1 MLHTVVTFTASNAPN
16 VEVSMPYEYCSFK
29 PAIIAACLNELG
41 KKLMV
46 QSPSRI
52 HIEAWNTVSQNS
64 FHNDAV
70 KELVEL
76 CVMVLV
82 VSSDG
87 RHNKLDLLDSASQ
100 KAASFFCSL
109 LLERNPQLKGLCES
123 RVVEGSRN
131 NLNVLNNLKQRY
143 NSIANQ
149 KGMPV
154 MNVLQNVQ
162 AAYQQPM
169 MQGIVPVQQPV
180 QQQQQ
185 HPLINENGVLKGL
198 VNMNG
203 ALQYIPV
210 QQNGNDYYYQAN
222 TPQGLTWVKWVN
234 PFQQQVVQQAAY
246 QQPMMQGIV
255 PVQQPVQQ
263 QQQHP
268 LINENGVLKGLVN
281 MNGALQYI
289 PVQQNGN
296 DYYYQANTPQG
307 LTWVKWVNPIQQ
319 QAVQQTNMY
328 HQAGIGGVVNSNQYN
343 PLIGAEK
350 AVPVSMMP
358 VQQTLL
364 PDTNSSRFNTHHVDP
379 TMESPIYANVSLLKG
394 AAQQS
399 QPVQQQQTGYQIITD
414 TQTAYVPVVEQP
426 VQPVQQPQQPQP
438 EPTVISFNNYA
449 EKQTGISA
457 TAVQKQKAEVTTIT
471 ASYGGNQT
479 MQQQPVTQQPPP
491 VQQAPA
497 QQQQQTM
504 SQAEFDR
511 HASKPFYKTAINT
524 SRFNDYVNE
533 SGEQII
539 TKKETEM
546 DRAKH
551 TITICGTIYELD
563 TATRADRFESTVA
576 DFTKIAAE
584 KVETAI
590 LASDKPEE
598 KITESEKGIIAE
610 VLNFVN
616 TEQTV
621 VTSHEDAILEA
632 RVEAANQGKTAY
644 RSRIVETEIHMG
656 ELDNNKTLTEDI
668 LTAGTLVD
676 VSNKMK
682 SIAQALA
689 LKAQSTPE
697 KNQIDS
703 FAIWVND
710 VDKTITKDVN
720 AFLALHIAADV
731 TIDSFMS
738 DMTSLRDW
746 LSEQSIL
753 HLDIFRKWENNYLRA
768 LKTGI
773 GARASKRINEIIDAR
788 TFKSSNEDVVS
799 SMYAT
804 AFSRP
809 NSVIVIGMLYDEL
822 NLNLTKKGECLTKTH
837 HAGLYRLCKAV
848 IAQQNNALERV
859 VYNSL
864 ITKDGVEILFS
875 ESMLDSEQI
884 VLALRN

>member
-52 HIEAWNTVSQNS
+52 HIEAWNTVAQNS

-154 MNVLQNVQ
+154 MNVLQNAQ

-169 MQGIVPVQQPV
+169 VQGIVPVQQPI
-180 QQQQQ
+180 QQQQ

-246 QQPMMQGIV
+246 QQPMVQGIV
-255 PVQQPVQQ
+255 PVQQPIQQ
-263 QQQHP
+263 PVQQHP
-268 LINENGVLKGLVN
+268 LINDNGVLKGLVN

-307 LTWVKWVNPIQQ
+307 LTWIKWVNPIQQ
-319 QAVQQTNMY
+319 QTVQQTNMY
-328 HQAGIGGVVNSNQYN
+328 HQAGIGGGVGANQYN

-350 AVPVSMMP
+350 AIPVSMMP
-358 VQQTLL
+358 PQQTLL
-364 PDTNSSRFNTHHVDP
+364 PDTNSSRFNTYHVDP
-379 TMESPIYANVSLLKG
+379 TMENPIYADVSLMKG
-394 AAQQS
+394 ASQQAQFS
-399 QPVQQQQTGYQIITD
+399 QHQQQQQQTGC
-414 TQTAYVPVVEQP
+414 VPVVEYSTQTVQQP
-426 VQPVQQPQQPQP
+426 IHQPQQAQQPQPQQPQ
-438 EPTVISFNNYA
+438 PTVISFNNYA
-449 EKQTGISA
+449 EAQTGVSA
-457 TAVQKQKAEVTTIT
+457 TAVQRQKAEVTTIT

-479 MQQQPVTQQPPP
+479 MYQTPVTPPPPP
-491 VQQAPA
+491 VEPQP
-497 QQQQQTM
+497 TM
-504 SQAEFDR
+504 TQAEFDR

-524 SRFNDYVNE
+524 SRFNAYVNE
-533 SGEQII
+533 KDEQII
-539 TKKETEM
+539 TKKEEEM
-546 DRAKH
+546 DRTKH
-551 TITICGTIYELD
+551 TISICGTIYELD
-563 TATRADRFESTVA
+563 TATRADQFQTTVA
-576 DFTKIAAE
+576 DFTKIAVE

-598 KITESEKGIIAE
+598 KVTESEKAIIAE

-616 TEQTV
+616 TEQIV

-644 RSRIVETEIHMG
+644 RSRVVETELHMG
-656 ELDNNKTLTEDI
+656 ELDNNNTLTEEI
-668 LTAGTLVD
+668 LTSGSLVD
-676 VSNKMK
+676 ISNKMK
-682 SIAQALA
+682 SMAQALA

-697 KNQIDS
+697 KNAIDS
-703 FAIWVND
+703 FAIWIND
-710 VDKTITKDVN
+710 VDKAITKDVN
-720 AFLALHIAADV
+720 AFLALHVAADV
-731 TIDSFMS
+731 TIDSFMG
-738 DMTSLRDW
+738 DMSSLRDW

-753 HLDIFRKWENNYLRA
+753 HLDIFRKWENSYLRA
-768 LKTGI
+768 LKSGI
-773 GARASKRINEIIDAR
+773 GSRALKRINEIVDAR
-788 TFKSSNEDVVS
+788 TFKSSNEDLVP

-809 NSVIVIGMLYDEL
+809 NSVIVIGMLYGEL
-822 NLNLTKKGECLTKTH
+822 NLNLTKKGECLTKSH
-837 HAGLYRLCKAV
+837 HAGLHRLCKAV
-848 IAQQNNALERV
+848 ITQQNNALERV

-864 ITKDGVEILFS
+864 ITRDGVEILFS
-875 ESMLDSEQI
+875 ESMLDSDQI
-884 VLALRN
+884 ILALRN